1 MCGFVKVSLV
11 YFVNRNV
18 WRWKRERVWLFVG
31 YVLYSS
37 LTKVYE
43 EVIVQLLL
51 FITLVVVC
59 IKTSWSVRD

>member
-11 YFVNRNV
+11 DCVNRNV